1 MAGGR
6 ARVHARLAVEADG
19 REALEKSAEAFR
31 SYERGCRLFPDGKCK
46 NLVFFYGNAD
56 TASSPFVCEKKGSI
70 HRAHPR
76 HRARHSPV
84 RGAAS
89 ADAMSAVKKDIKDM
103 ATSVNVGLANLQ
115 KPSTQ
120 KSLKAKLRAR
130 LHFVVALVGLGVV
143 AAVGTYIAKRGLPD
157 IDPVKVR
164 GARAETKR
172 AAVSPLPSLDRAPN
186 RKDGTPG
193 SEPRV
198 SWCLFYF

>member
-1 MAGGR
+1 
-6 ARVHARLAVEADG
+6 
-19 REALEKSAEAFR
+19 
-31 SYERGCRLFPDGKCK
+31 
-46 NLVFFYGNAD
+46 
-56 TASSPFVCEKKGSI
+56 
-70 HRAHPR
+70 
-76 HRARHSPV
+76 
-84 RGAAS
+84 
-89 ADAMSAVKKDIKDM
+89 MSAVKKDNKDM

-130 LHFVVALVGLGVV
+130 LHLVVALVGLGVV

-193 SEPRV
+193 PEPRGSV
-198 SWCLFYF
+198 GVFFYF

>member
-1 MAGGR
+1 MQKS
-6 ARVHARLAVEADG
+6 RLC
-19 REALEKSAEAFR
+19 L
-31 SYERGCRLFPDGKCK
+31 
-46 NLVFFYGNAD
+46 YGNAD

-70 HRAHPR
+70 HRARPR

>member
-1 MAGGR
+1 M
-6 ARVHARLAVEADG
+6 
-19 REALEKSAEAFR
+19 
-31 SYERGCRLFPDGKCK
+31 
-46 NLVFFYGNAD
+46 
-56 TASSPFVCEKKGSI
+56 
-70 HRAHPR
+70 
-76 HRARHSPV
+76 